1 MQHIIITIPILTL
14 SQQTQK
20 IKNLLL
26 KKLEGMPQP
35 TLEKSYVL
43 NNILS
48 HRNGPYGHPTW
59 KQIRVGES
67 QLARHFRKNN
77 LYTHTPAGGE
87 EVTLFI
93 GDNSF
98 SIFERYG
105 ASLQVSQ
112 SVVTNRCKPIT
123 HQLLVRTG
131 IRRTLEVENDY
142 VKAIDVRSTYAN
154 NIAYF
159 DINEFTKKVGI
170 DIDKGFS
177 SYDQI
182 KKMYLH
188 GALDST
194 TSPVVGVR
202 RIFYSEVV
210 YPSMEYSYTNK
221 VRGRTGY
228 QNNFWRDDRTDRT
241 TLASTKK
248 PNSSMGIAYA
258 QSAWAL
264 DADENFLTNAVTGGA
279 TGHAASGY
287 KSGELQ
293 NRYVQ
298 FHSGAL
304 MGGGPNQLGQGPLY
318 SRYHMMATTASI
330 TPNWGMVPD
339 DVDLTGIWRG
349 PRTWVCF
356 PSFCVFF
363 QWSSSMGSWHKSR
376 KVWW

>member
-1 MQHIIITIPILTL
+1 MGSGIVNTDFVGINSTIITPISASDFTL
-14 SQQTQK
+14 GYPLDVDVRQYYNFGNIGAFTENTANTEAF
-20 IKNLLL
+20 IT
-26 KKLEGMPQP
+26 KLSPNAGSKTNE
-35 TLEKSYVL
+35 LAFSL
-43 NNILS
+43 NHILS
-48 HRNGPYGHPTW
+48 HRQGPYGHPTW
-59 KQIRVGES
+59 KQLRVGES
-67 QLARHFRKNN
+67 KLARHFRKNN

-87 EVTLFI
+87 ETTLFI

-131 IRRTLEVENDY
+131 IRRTVAVDNDY

-170 DIDKGFS
+170 NVDKGFS

-188 GALDST
+188 GALEST

-228 QNNFWRDDRTDRT
+228 QNNFWRDERTDRT

-248 PNSSMGIAYA
+248 PNRFNGNSICT
-258 QSAWAL
+258 
-264 DADENFLTNAVTGGA
+264 E
-279 TGHAASGY
+279 
-287 KSGELQ
+287 
-293 NRYVQ
+293 R
-298 FHSGAL
+298 
-304 MGGGPNQLGQGPLY
+304 LGVGC
-318 SRYHMMATTASI
+318 R
-330 TPNWGMVPD
+330 
-339 DVDLTGIWRG
+339 
-349 PRTWVCF
+349 
-356 PSFCVFF
+356 
-363 QWSSSMGSWHKSR
+363 
-376 KVWW
+376 